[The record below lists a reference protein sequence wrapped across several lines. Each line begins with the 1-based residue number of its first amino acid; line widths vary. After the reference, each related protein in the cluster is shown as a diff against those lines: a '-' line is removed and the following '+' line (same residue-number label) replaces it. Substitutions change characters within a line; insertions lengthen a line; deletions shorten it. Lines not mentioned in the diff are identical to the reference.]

1 MQHKCDICEK
11 VFDSLWGL
19 SNHNVR
25 KHNIIPSETFIK
37 YSLNGVT
44 PTCECGCGE
53 TPTFLGI
60 KKGFRNYIRG
70 HASKINNNWGHNS
83 EAQKKSK
90 ETQKQKYQSGDLV
103 IWNKGLTKE
112 DDIRL
117 NYGEKISLNKER
129 SKKISKSLKGR
140 KMSEDV
146 MKRLDD
152 GMRNYW
158 SKEENRE
165 KQSHNRVTYI
175 KNHGFTTI
183 SKIEKKFKIILES
196 CNIQF
201 YEQFYIRETK
211 SLYDFKIKGKNIL
224 VEVDGDFW
232 HCNPNT
238 KFKKPTTEHQ
248 SKNLIKDG
256 IKNEWCVNNN
266 YKLLRFWESDINN
279 RPEWVKEEI
288 LKNINK

>member
-37 YSLNGVT
+37 YNLNGVT
-44 PTCECGCGE
+44 PTCECGCGK

-165 KQSHNRVTYI
+165 KQRLNQ
-175 KNHGFTTI
+175 
-183 SKIEKKFKIILES
+183 SK
-196 CNIQF
+196 
-201 YEQFYIRETK
+201 
-211 SLYDFKIKGKNIL
+211 KIKEYYYKNKTKLELLFEIFL
-224 VEVDGDFW
+224 NEMNLGYVSQYTICGYNFDYYLPKHDIIIEVDGDFF
-232 HCNPNT
+232 HCNPSIYNNG
-238 KFKKPTTEHQ
+238 PIYESQ
-248 SKNLIKDG
+248 IKT
-256 IKNEWCVNNN
+256 IKNDKIKNNICEKTN
-266 YKLLRFWESDINN
+266 GLTLLRFWESDINN